1 MILPSIPS
9 GTPMAADLGVTTAQ
23 LVGNAELCGKI
34 KAEDYVGK
42 DVGLPTI
49 RDILQEL
56 VKPGL
61 DPRETA
67 QEFSFAEDIHSIE
80 DLHEGM
86 ELPGIVTNITN
97 FGAFVDIG
105 IHENGLLHA
114 SKMQGLSLKL
124 HQRIMVR
131 VTNVDLDRLRISLA
145 PVR

>member
-1 MILPSIPS
+1 M
-9 GTPMAADLGVTTAQ
+9 
-23 LVGNAELCGKI
+23 
-34 KAEDYVGK
+34 GK